1 METPGQLT
9 PRSEERRPAIAR
21 VLSQGGHSGGIVA
34 GGQQSWVEA
43 GRRANATG
51 LPGRVQLAPA
61 VWLCC
66 VYLSAQN
73 AERVDADCE
82 TQRLE
87 ALLQAAADS
96 WHGQE
101 QTLGTRIGSCIF
113 CFKPRRPEPHAHSGI
128 GSAQGFLIRIQSI
141 DSGDGELLT
150 RLEFAG

>member
-1 METPGQLT
+1 M
-9 PRSEERRPAIAR
+9 
-21 VLSQGGHSGGIVA
+21 A

-73 AERVDADCE
+73 AE
-82 TQRLE
+82 RLE